1 MNRVVRREEIIENRI
16 QDLSE
21 DYADERIAHLVRLSA
36 RGFNRSLARRLADH
50 GVSFG
55 QWVFLRILWKEEG
68 LTQKELSKIA
78 NLTEPTTHTALT
90 KLKKLDVV
98 EQRTQGGN
106 KRKLHIYLTEK
117 GRALQSVLEPL
128 AVEANDVALQG
139 ISPAQHAHLHEMLVR
154 IIANL
159 EQDEAEA
166 EAAGVKV
173 PPTRSAAL

>member
-1 MNRVVRREEIIENRI
+1 MSEIDRPTGAAQARVEA
-16 QDLSE
+16 LSE
-21 DYADERIAHLVRLSA
+21 EYADERIAHLVRLCA

-78 NLTEPTTHTALT
+78 NLTEPTTHTALS

-98 EQRTQGGN
+98 EHRMQAGN

-128 AVEANDVALQG
+128 AIEANDVALQG

-159 EQDEAEA
+159 EHDEAEA
-166 EAAGVKV
+166 EALGMKV
-173 PPTRSAAL
+173 PSTRSAAL